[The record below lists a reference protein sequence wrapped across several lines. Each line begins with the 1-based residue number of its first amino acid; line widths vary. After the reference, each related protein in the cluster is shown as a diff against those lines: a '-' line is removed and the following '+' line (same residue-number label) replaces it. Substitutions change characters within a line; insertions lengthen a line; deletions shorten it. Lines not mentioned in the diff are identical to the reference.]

1 MTTRTPGYWRPGD
14 DPGAREFAAFR
25 GETGSGF
32 TFEGGGHL
40 ESVTVAFETWG
51 TLNAA
56 RSNAVLV
63 LHALTA
69 DSHAVGDEGSGH
81 PAPGWWNGL
90 IGPGLA
96 IDTNEF
102 FVVCPNVLGGAQ
114 GTTGPS
120 SLDENGQPYGSR
132 FPVITVR
139 DQVTVE
145 VALADQLGI
154 AAWHTMLGGSMGGM
168 RVLEWAIGYPQRVRR
183 AIVLAVGAAST
194 ADQIAQSSLQVR
206 AIKADPHF
214 LQGDYYESGSAPRE
228 GLAIARGLGQ
238 ITYRSSDEFDARFG
252 RSSQDEGDPLRGDPY
267 AVESYLAYQGEKLT
281 RRFDANIY
289 VVLSEAM
296 NHHDVGRGRGGVAA
310 ALGEIQSRV
319 TVIGIDSDRLYPL
332 RLQEELVRHAP
343 DANSL
348 FVISSAI
355 GHDGFLL
362 EIDQIGKVVGG
373 ALHE

>member
-1 MTTRTPGYWRPGD
+1 MTTSTPGYWRPGD
-14 DPGAREFAAFR
+14 DPGGREFATFR
-25 GETGSGF
+25 GELDSGF

-40 ESVTVAFETWG
+40 AAVSVAYETWG
-51 TLNAA
+51 TLNAT

-63 LHALTA
+63 LHALSA
-69 DSHAVGDEGSGH
+69 DSHAVGDVGPGH

-96 IDTNEF
+96 LDTNEF
-102 FVVCPNVLGGAQ
+102 FVVCSNVLGGAQ

-120 SLDENGQPYGSR
+120 SLDESGKPYGSR

-145 VALADQLGI
+145 VALADHLDV
-154 AAWHTMLGGSMGGM
+154 AVWHAVVGGSMGGM
-168 RVLEWAIGYPQRVRR
+168 RVLEWAVGYPNRVRS
-183 AIVLAVGAAST
+183 AVVLAVGAAST
-194 ADQIAQSSLQVR
+194 ADQIAQSSFQVR
-206 AIKADPHF
+206 AIRADPNF
-214 LQGDYYESGSAPRE
+214 LGGDYYESDTTPDE
-228 GLAIARGLGQ
+228 GLAIARGLGH
-238 ITYRSSDEFDARFG
+238 ITYRSSSEFDARFG
-252 RSSQDEGDPLRGDPY
+252 RTSQDGTSPLHGGLY
-267 AVESYLAYQGEKLT
+267 AIESYLAYQGEKLV
-281 RRFDANIY
+281 RRFDANSY

-310 ALGEIQSRV
+310 ALGAIESRV

-332 RLQEELVRHAP
+332 RLQEEIVRLTPTAQP
-343 DANSL
+343 L
-348 FVISSAI
+348 FVITSAV

-362 EIDQIGKVVGG
+362 EVDQIGKVIHA

>member
-1 MTTRTPGYWRPGD
+1 MTTKTSGYWRPGD
-14 DPGAREFAAFR
+14 DPGAREFVTLR
-25 GETGSGF
+25 GENGLGF

-40 ESVTVAFETWG
+40 ATVTVAFETWG
-51 TLNAA
+51 TRNAEH
-56 RSNAVLV
+56 SNAVLV

-69 DSHAVGDEGSGH
+69 DSHVVGDEGSGH

-120 SLDENGQPYGSR
+120 SLDENGQHYGSR

-145 VALADQLGI
+145 VALANQLDI
-154 AAWHTMLGGSMGGM
+154 AAWYAVVGGSMGGM
-168 RVLEWAIGYPQRVRR
+168 RVLEWAVGYPQRVRR
-183 AIVLAVGAAST
+183 AVVLAVGAAST
-194 ADQIAQSSLQVR
+194 PDQIAQSSLQVR
-206 AIKADPHF
+206 AIRADPHF
-214 LQGDYYESGSAPRE
+214 LGGDYYESGSAPRE
-228 GLAIARGLGQ
+228 GLAIARGLGHL
-238 ITYRSSDEFDARFG
+238 TYRTSDEFDVRFG
-252 RSSQDEGDPLRGDPY
+252 RSSQDEGDPLRGDLY
-267 AVESYLAYQGEKLT
+267 AVESYLAHHGEKLV
-281 RRFDANIY
+281 RRFDANSY

-296 NHHDVGRGRGGVAA
+296 NHHDVGRGRDGVAA
-310 ALGEIQSRV
+310 ALGAIQGRV

-332 RLQEELVRHAP
+332 RLQEEIVRLTPGADP
-343 DANSL
+343 L
-348 FVISSAI
+348 FVISSPV

-362 EIDQIGKVVGG
+362 EVDQIGKIIRD
-373 ALHE
+373 ALQE